1 MTRPL
6 AWRLKNISVYV
17 GVAGYIAM
25 LLTGSVIVGA
35 FSKMIAEMLRISFYI
50 QTDAKDMARLSV
62 FFIIASIIAIL
73 WSVL

>member
-17 GVAGYIAM
+17 GLAGYVAM
-25 LLTGSVIVGA
+25 LVTGSVVVGA
-35 FSKMIAEMLRISFYI
+35 FSKMIAELLRISFYL
-50 QTDAKDMARLSV
+50 QTDARDMAGMSV

-73 WSVL
+73 WNVL